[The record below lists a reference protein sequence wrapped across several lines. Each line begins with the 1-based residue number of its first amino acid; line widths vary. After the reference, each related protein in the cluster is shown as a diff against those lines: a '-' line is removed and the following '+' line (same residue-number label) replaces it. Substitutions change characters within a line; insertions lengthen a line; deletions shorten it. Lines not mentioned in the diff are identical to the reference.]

1 MHLRIVPE
9 TIVGKV
15 EKTVV
20 PNHREGTGN
29 HCIKIEANVTKS
41 IKNYTV
47 K

>member
-20 PNHREGTGN
+20 PNHRE
-29 HCIKIEANVTKS
+29 HCDNRCIAYQKKRFD
-41 IKNYTV
+41 
-47 K
+47 